1 MERMNKRRLSL
12 LEGALLGLLH
22 DEPRSGY
29 ALRKLFATTP
39 MGNFSDSPG
48 SIYPAL
54 GRLATQGRIAGNV
67 ENARS
72 LRPRQ
77 VYRLTTAGLEA
88 LESWLREPMAAGGM
102 SEDFGALLLR
112 FVFMPRT
119 IGRAETVRFLGT
131 LEIELK
137 RQVAELRKYYRQT
150 VRVMPTSGRLG
161 LRAGIEICAAH
172 ARWASL
178 AHRTLAGRGKP
189 KERSRRSES

>member
-1 MERMNKRRLSL
+1 MTRMTVRRLSL

-39 MGNFSDSPG
+39 MGHFSDSPG

-54 GRLATQGRIAGNV
+54 ARLAKQGWIAGTV

-77 VYRLTTAGLEA
+77 VYRLTAAGLEA
-88 LESWLREPMAAGGM
+88 LEGWLREPMAPGRI
-102 SEDFGALLLR
+102 SEDFSTLLLR
-112 FVFMPRT
+112 FVFMPQT
-119 IGRAETVRFLGT
+119 VGRAGTVRFLAA
-131 LEIELK
+131 LEIDLK
-137 RQVAELRKYYRQT
+137 RQLAELRKFYRQSA
-150 VRVMPTSGRLG
+150 RLMPMSGRLG

-178 AHRTLAGRGKP
+178 AHQTMAGRGKTR
-189 KERSRRSES
+189 ERT

>member
-1 MERMNKRRLSL
+1 MNRRRLSL

-39 MGNFSDSPG
+39 MGSFSDSPG

-54 GRLATQGRIAGNV
+54 ARLAAQGLIAGNV

-77 VYRLTTAGLEA
+77 VYGLTRAGAEA
-88 LESWLREPMAAGGM
+88 LDAWLREPLAVGGM
-102 SEDFGALLLR
+102 REDFNGLLLR
-112 FVFMPRT
+112 FVFMPQT
-119 IGRAETVRFLGT
+119 IGRADTVRFLAA
-131 LEIELK
+131 LEIALK
-137 RQVAELRKYYRQT
+137 REVAELRKFYRLAAKG
-150 VRVMPTSGRLG
+150 MPVSGRLG
-161 LRAGIEICAAH
+161 LRAGIEMCAAH

-178 AHRTLAGRGKP
+178 AHRTMAGREHAR
-189 KERSRRSES
+189 ERSRRSAS

>member
-1 MERMNKRRLSL
+1 MTKRPLSL

-39 MGNFSDSPG
+39 MGHFSDSPG

-54 GRLATQGRIAGNV
+54 ARLAHRGLIAGII

-77 VYRLTTAGLEA
+77 VYRLTAAGLGA
-88 LESWLREPMAAGGM
+88 LEGWLREPMSPGGM
-102 SEDFGALLLR
+102 SEDFSSLLLR
-112 FVFMPRT
+112 FVFMSQT
-119 IGRAETVRFLGT
+119 IGRAETVRFLAT

-137 RQVAELRKYYRQT
+137 RQVAELRKYYRQA
-150 VRVMPTSGRLG
+150 VRILPTPGRLG
-161 LRAGIEICAAH
+161 MRAGIEICAAH

-178 AHRTLAGRGKP
+178 AHRTLAGRDKS
-189 KERSRRSES
+189 KERP